1 MLPTKSYFFFG
12 SKIALLGG
20 TAGDLSSLLFPILNT
35 LWLWGQFGDFVELKA
50 WVWPLWERGWCRGP
64 RAGPTDRWQRRRKAV
79 TKLWPKANLSSPLS
93 VYTIAMFTN
102 CQWYT
107 RGTAGAPPRPVICKL
122 YCSLLKPLFNTVH
135 RRGLDQNALH
145 VVLIFIQLGIG
156 HLGKLRPKSAR
167 DQHRAPNELR
177 PHTFDTQVVSL
188 MPPSIGQ
195 TNMFCLSI

>member
-79 TKLWPKANLSSPLS
+79 TKLWPKANLTAPLS
-93 VYTIAMFTN
+93 N
-102 CQWYT
+102 GT
-107 RGTAGAPPRPVICKL
+107 RWRTDRLYADCSTHKL
-122 YCSLLKPLFNTVH
+122 ETPNASISLEQGYCTLYNTFKWHINTVFVIWGH
-135 RRGLDQNALH
+135 EFGFCWCWFQDH
-145 VVLIFIQLGIG
+145 SFGIWG
-156 HLGKLRPKSAR
+156 HLRTL
-167 DQHRAPNELR
+167 HLV
-177 PHTFDTQVVSL
+177 FFVVYAI
-188 MPPSIGQ
+188 IG
-195 TNMFCLSI
+195 NM

>member
-79 TKLWPKANLSSPLS
+79 TKLWPKANLTAPLS
-93 VYTIAMFTN
+93 NGTRWRTDRLYADCSTHKLETPNASISLEQGCTLYNSTNTDYSCLHSGSSVNYSANIVDWIHMYQNTIT
-102 CQWYT
+102 T
-107 RGTAGAPPRPVICKL
+107 
-122 YCSLLKPLFNTVH
+122 
-135 RRGLDQNALH
+135 
-145 VVLIFIQLGIG
+145 
-156 HLGKLRPKSAR
+156 
-167 DQHRAPNELR
+167 
-177 PHTFDTQVVSL
+177 
-188 MPPSIGQ
+188 PPSSVTQPRQQHYCPSANIIDWIH
-195 TNMFCLSI
+195 T